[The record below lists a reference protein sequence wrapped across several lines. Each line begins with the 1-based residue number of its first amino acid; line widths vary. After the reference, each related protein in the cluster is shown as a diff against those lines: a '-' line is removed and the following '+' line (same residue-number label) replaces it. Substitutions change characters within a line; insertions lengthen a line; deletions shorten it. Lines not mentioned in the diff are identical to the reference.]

1 MDWSKLSAT
10 QAFQSKIRSQLLGL
24 SGVTTGRRFGG
35 EAFFFRKR
43 FFCHFHPS
51 KDYFFLETFVWGNV
65 NEVVRDVPGVIP
77 HPEYGGYGWVR
88 LPIKSEEDKDTAER
102 LISITYKYLRTTK
115 RISLPKASFRPDAVD
130 AVKEKLP
137 GLKFSLKESTKRIQ
151 VLVEASNV
159 KDYGKAD
166 LALTE
171 ATNTLRKLVK
181 PA

>member
-77 HPEYGGYGWVR
+77 HPEYGGGGWGR
-88 LPIKSEEDKDTAER
+88 ISIKKKEEKKKAER
-102 LISITYKYLRTTK
+102 VIFINLKKIPPPQKKTLSKKQILTATK
-115 RISLPKASFRPDAVD
+115 
-130 AVKEKLP
+130 KE
-137 GLKFSLKESTKRIQ
+137 
-151 VLVEASNV
+151 
-159 KDYGKAD
+159 
-166 LALTE
+166 
-171 ATNTLRKLVK
+171 
-181 PA
+181 

>member
-1 MDWSKLSAT
+1 MDWSKLTAT

-77 HPEYGGYGWVR
+77 HPEYGGDGWGGNS
-88 LPIKSEEDKDTAER
+88 IKTKGR
-102 LISITYKYLRTTK
+102 KGRGWGMWLISLQKLRSHKKKTY
-115 RISLPKASFRPDAVD
+115 
-130 AVKEKLP
+130 
-137 GLKFSLKESTKRIQ
+137 Q
-151 VLVEASNV
+151 H
-159 KDYGKAD
+159 
-166 LALTE
+166 
-171 ATNTLRKLVK
+171 NT
-181 PA
+181 A

>member
-77 HPEYGGYGWVR
+77 HPEYGGDGLGRSSYKTKENKKKEE
-88 LPIKSEEDKDTAER
+88 KS
-102 LISITYKYLRTTK
+102 
-115 RISLPKASFRPDAVD
+115 SF
-130 AVKEKLP
+130 
-137 GLKFSLKESTKRIQ
+137 
-151 VLVEASNV
+151 NN
-159 KDYGKAD
+159 
-166 LALTE
+166 
-171 ATNTLRKLVK
+171 TNKIPHHRK
-181 PA
+181 

>member
-77 HPEYGGYGWVR
+77 HPEYGGDGLGR
-88 LPIKSEEDKDTAER
+88 N
-102 LISITYKYLRTTK
+102 LITK
-115 RISLPKASFRPDAVD
+115 
-130 AVKEKLP
+130 KEK
-137 GLKFSLKESTKRIQ
+137 KR
-151 VLVEASNV
+151 
-159 KDYGKAD
+159 
-166 LALTE
+166 TE
-171 ATNTLRKLVK
+171 GGGIFINNK
-181 PA
+181 

>member
-77 HPEYGGYGWVR
+77 HPEYGGGGWGWI
-88 LPIKSEEDKDTAER
+88 LIKK
-102 LISITYKYLRTTK
+102 K
-115 RISLPKASFRPDAVD
+115 
-130 AVKEKLP
+130 KEKRKGGERNFNTHKKDP
-137 GLKFSLKESTKRIQ
+137 HQNKE
-151 VLVEASNV
+151 N
-159 KDYGKAD
+159 
-166 LALTE
+166 
-171 ATNTLRKLVK
+171 
-181 PA
+181 

>member
-1 MDWSKLSAT
+1 MDWSKLTAT

-77 HPEYGGYGWVR
+77 HPEYGGDGWGR
-88 LPIKSEEDKDTAER
+88 DSNKKKEEKEKGGGMIFNLLKKLP
-102 LISITYKYLRTTK
+102 TTK
-115 RISLPKASFRPDAVD
+115 KKNLTKT
-130 AVKEKLP
+130 KLITP
-137 GLKFSLKESTKRIQ
+137 ERES
-151 VLVEASNV
+151 
-159 KDYGKAD
+159 
-166 LALTE
+166 
-171 ATNTLRKLVK
+171 
-181 PA
+181 

>member
-77 HPEYGGYGWVR
+77 HPEYGGNGWGSTS
-88 LPIKSEEDKDTAER
+88 IKKKGDKETAGR
-102 LISITYKYLRTTK
+102 RIFLIHQKIPTTAKKTTSPNYIRTQ
-115 RISLPKASFRPDAVD
+115 P
-130 AVKEKLP
+130 
-137 GLKFSLKESTKRIQ
+137 Q
-151 VLVEASNV
+151 Q
-159 KDYGKAD
+159 
-166 LALTE
+166 ALY
-171 ATNTLRKLVK
+171 NK
-181 PA
+181 

>member
-1 MDWSKLSAT
+1 MDWSKLTAT

-77 HPEYGGYGWVR
+77 HPEYGGYGWGRVV
-88 LPIKSEEDKDTAER
+88 IKTTER
-102 LISITYKYLRTTK
+102 
-115 RISLPKASFRPDAVD
+115 
-130 AVKEKLP
+130 KEKR
-137 GLKFSLKESTKRIQ
+137 GGTDFKIHQ
-151 VLVEASNV
+151 
-159 KDYGKAD
+159 
-166 LALTE
+166 
-171 ATNTLRKLVK
+171 
-181 PA
+181 

>member
-1 MDWSKLSAT
+1 MDWSKLIAT

-77 HPEYGGYGWVR
+77 HPEYGGDCWGR
-88 LPIKSEEDKDTAER
+88 
-102 LISITYKYLRTTK
+102 ISIKTK
-115 RISLPKASFRPDAVD
+115 EE
-130 AVKEKLP
+130 KEKR
-137 GLKFSLKESTKRIQ
+137 GGTDFKIHQ
-151 VLVEASNV
+151 
-159 KDYGKAD
+159 
-166 LALTE
+166 
-171 ATNTLRKLVK
+171 
-181 PA
+181 

>member
-1 MDWSKLSAT
+1 MDWSKLTAT

-77 HPEYGGYGWVR
+77 HPEYGGGGWGRNSNKKKGKKKKGGGNMFINLPKISTPQKKNLTTNR
-88 LPIKSEEDKDTAER
+88 LPTPHHS
-102 LISITYKYLRTTK
+102 
-115 RISLPKASFRPDAVD
+115 
-130 AVKEKLP
+130 
-137 GLKFSLKESTKRIQ
+137 
-151 VLVEASNV
+151 
-159 KDYGKAD
+159 
-166 LALTE
+166 
-171 ATNTLRKLVK
+171 
-181 PA
+181 